1 MKKKIT
7 TLLMAGLCALFAMA
21 AGRVAPTLPAFV
33 PLESGK
39 TYCLYNV
46 GGQMFWARSGSYAA
60 LNADPLQITL
70 TQGEDGAYSVYC
82 VDTQTY
88 FGYSGSS
95 MYIYHS
101 IATLVNIVAG
111 EDMAYTMQLLPTNSG
126 YKADRY
132 IGWNTGT
139 DMGIYN
145 NCTTDANITWKLV
158 DGEAGETY
166 YAKTVLFEKLE
177 GIVDGTNGISL
188 AEFDAVLTSATATS
202 EEVKAAT
209 TELEARVAARAK
221 LKEGL
226 DAMKDSGYDIAAQQA
241 VYDNPNST
249 ALEIDQAASGLLAA
263 SKISGYAQPTWTE
276 YPLEFRSSE
285 DASST
290 KQWRLNGNSK
300 GELFTSLKA
309 GEMSTLT
316 TFVDVK
322 DDATLRFHL
331 QGGANSPSQKNS
343 LTLYIDGV
351 EYKEYYD
358 YQFYRDGKNNNY
370 DKNIYC
376 ELTPGKHTIQW
387 VVNASGDCSY
397 FISEIGVKDTPL
409 ISVNLAE
416 AGSLGHEVLGA
427 LTQMY
432 GADKAKLTLV
442 RKLKISGKMNA
453 TDWNYI
459 NTQMKDSLFTLDLTD
474 TDVTDLQA
482 FGTSFPCLH
491 EIKLPKGL
499 KSIPHWAF
507 SGMSISEMTL
517 PSSLGSIGIAA
528 FEGTIIEEMV
538 IPENCNFVTNY
549 TDYRTYFK
557 NCRILKKVVLPN
569 KMTTIFNEMFRNCCS
584 LEDIN
589 MPEGLTKVDGG
600 AFLYCSALTIKEL
613 PEGLTSIGT
622 NAFYGT
628 KNIGSKTELIL
639 PSKVTY
645 VGNYAFNGHTY
656 DYIEFPV
663 SYVNIGNDLHLPT
676 SAKTVRF
683 NCPTIVKNDGRNV
696 SNLAKDDITIEVPNF
711 LVNSY
716 KLHDKWYEYSNIKG
730 FDPSEVKD
738 WHLADDLVLDSY
750 SRMTGTPNIT
760 FATTGSL
767 KVNGTTGMPLNNVT
781 FSVDPKNTAYSRMFS
796 NADGVSING
805 ELTMNFTVGT
815 ANSWYFL
822 SLPFDVK
829 VSDIQQISGAEAK
842 RAIRYY
848 DGANRAANGASGSW
862 KNFDAEAVIT
872 AGTGFIFQA
881 SQTGVWKFTAIDNE
895 NKQNIMSAQMF
906 TKTLEAHPSEN
917 AADRGWNL
925 VGNPY
930 QSWFNNHRINFTAP
944 FTVRNGN
951 NYSAYSIIDD
961 DYAIAPNQAFFVQC
975 PDGLDEISFD
985 LSGRQMTNVIESQ
998 TGSNKMDFD
1007 GAAAPVSRRLVDLTV
1022 SNGSNSDR
1030 TRVVLNDAATA
1041 AYDLSRDADKFM
1053 TDAIDVPQIYSFDE
1067 AGSKYAINERPEADG
1082 TVKLGFATGEG
1093 GAFTF
1098 TLTRNDVG
1106 NVWLTDNETGVTIDL
1121 NAQDY
1126 CFTSAAGTY
1135 DGRFTLMM
1143 TGEATGI
1150 GSAEAGK
1157 AFSVAPGNGGITV
1170 CGATGQVK
1178 VYTTGGVQA
1187 AAFTADGGEDFVALQ
1202 AGIYVVKANG
1212 ATIKVVVL

>member
-1 MKKKIT
+1 
-7 TLLMAGLCALFAMA
+7 MAGLCALFAMA
-21 AGRVAPTLPAFV
+21 AERVAPTLPAFV

-249 ALEIDQAASGLLAA
+249 ALEINQAASGLL
-263 SKISGYAQPTWTE
+263 STSNISGYVYPTWTE
-276 YPLEFRSSE
+276 YPSAFRSSE
-285 DASST
+285 GT
-290 KQWRLNGNSK
+290 NNNKQWRIRGNFEK
-300 GELFTSLKA
+300 DLITSLKA

-322 DDATLRFHL
+322 DNATLRF
-331 QGGANSPSQKNS
+331 GMYSSGSGT
-343 LTLYIDGV
+343 LTVLIDGV
-351 EYKEYYD
+351 PMRTFNAN
-358 YQFYRDGKNNNY
+358 QFITDGRHEFCY
-370 DKNIYC
+370 

-387 VVNASGDCSY
+387 VVNASGDCTYVVQS
-397 FISEIGVKDTPL
+397 IGVKDTPL

-416 AGSLGHEVLGA
+416 AGSLGNEVLGA

-474 TDVTDLQA
+474 TDVTSLQA
-482 FGTSFPCLH
+482 FGSFPCLH

-499 KSIPHWAF
+499 KSIPRDAF
-507 SGMSISEMTL
+507 NGMSISEIIL
-517 PSSLGSIGIAA
+517 PSTLTWIGYSAFAKTAIESIS
-528 FEGTIIEEMV
+528 
-538 IPENCNFVTNY
+538 IPEGCAINDSYSTISDFFADCRALKTVVLPKTVTVIKQN
-549 TDYRTYFK
+549 TFK
-557 NCRILKKVVLPN
+557 NCVSLEPFELHDNITHIDESAFHNCHRFSSKLPAELTYIGKSAFRNTNMSGISTRLVLPE
-569 KMTTIFNEMFRNCCS
+569 K
-584 LEDIN
+584 
-589 MPEGLTKVDGG
+589 LTKID
-600 AFLYCSALTIKEL
+600 AY
-613 PEGLTSIGT
+613 
-622 NAFYGT
+622 AFYGCDNYT
-628 KNIGSKTELIL
+628 YAEL
-639 PSKVTY
+639 
-645 VGNYAFNGHTY
+645 
-656 DYIEFPV
+656 PV
-663 SYVNIGNDLHLPT
+663 SWVACQSVNDYEFLPG
-676 SAKTVRF
+676 SVKTIRL
-683 NCPTIVKNDGRNV
+683 NCPTVVEFNGKNLISSGYW
-696 SNLAKDDITIEVPNF
+696 SGITLEVPDF
-711 LVNSY
+711 LVNNY
-716 KLHDKWYEYSNIKG
+716 KLHDYWYKFGSITG
-730 FDPSEVKD
+730 FDPSEIKD

-796 NADGVSING
+796 NAGGVSING

-829 VSDIQQISGAEAK
+829 VSDILQISGAEAK

-917 AADRGWNL
+917 AADRGWNF

-975 PDGLDEISFD
+975 PDGLDNISFD

-1007 GAAAPVSRRLVDLTV
+1007 GAAASVSRRLVDLTV

-1030 TRVVLNDAATA
+1030 TRVVLNEAATT

-1082 TVKLGFATGEG
+1082 AVKLGFATGEG

-1106 NVWLTDNETGVTIDL
+1106 SVWLTDNETGVTIDL